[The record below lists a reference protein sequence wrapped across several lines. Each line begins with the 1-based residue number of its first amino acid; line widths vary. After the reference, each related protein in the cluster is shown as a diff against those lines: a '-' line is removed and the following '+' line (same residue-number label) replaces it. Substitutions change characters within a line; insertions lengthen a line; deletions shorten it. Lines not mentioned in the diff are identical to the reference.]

1 MFQLAHIHEH
11 AQMTRRD
18 FCCVFKV
25 RMVEKVKNSFSS
37 TRMQYYDPRPKRASE
52 IEVDF
57 VMHYTIIIIIKSTEL
72 IIFQLFLE
80 PYIHLERKIKGLRLK
95 QNRLY

>member
-1 MFQLAHIHEH
+1 
-11 AQMTRRD
+11 
-18 FCCVFKV
+18 
-25 RMVEKVKNSFSS
+25 MVEKVKNSFSS

-57 VMHYTIIIIIKSTEL
+57 VMHYTIIIIIIIKPTEL